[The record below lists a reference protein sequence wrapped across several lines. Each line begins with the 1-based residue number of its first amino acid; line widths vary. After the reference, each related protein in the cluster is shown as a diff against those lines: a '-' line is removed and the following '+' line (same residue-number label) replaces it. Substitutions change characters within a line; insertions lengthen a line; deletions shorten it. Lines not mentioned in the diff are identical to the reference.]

1 MYLDKMT
8 GALEAVLFAAGE
20 PVSVAELADLLQLD
34 KPQVWELVSELKQ
47 SYEAESRGLMLRET
61 AGCFQLV
68 TKPVYYNVLLGLGRK
83 KEVKLTNA
91 SLETLA
97 IVAFKQPV
105 TRAEMEAIRGVKV
118 DGVLNTLL
126 DLGLVAEAGR
136 KKALGNPILYAT
148 TEKFLMVFG
157 LNSLEELPP
166 LETKPEDEAEAAQQR
181 KTEIDG
187 RTFTKNPGGSRRCL
201 PPRSRK
207 NYYGRSRPRE
217 RQGCYR
223 AGLQV

>member
-20 PVSVAELADLLQLD
+20 PVSVAELADLLQLE

-47 SYEAESRGLMLRET
+47 SYEAESRGLMLREI

-166 LETKPEDEAEAAQQR
+166 LETKPEDEAEAAQQV
-181 KTEIDG
+181 
-187 RTFTKNPGGSRRCL
+187 
-201 PPRSRK
+201 
-207 NYYGRSRPRE
+207 
-217 RQGCYR
+217 
-223 AGLQV
+223 LQLDNTLEAKEN

>member
-1 MYLDKMT
+1 MT

-47 SYEAESRGLMLRET
+47 SCEAESRGLMLRET

-68 TKPVYYNVLLGLGRK
+68 TKPVYYSILLGLGRK

-126 DLGLVAEAGR
+126 DLGLVVEAGR

-148 TEKFLMVFG
+148 TVKFLMVFG

-166 LETKPEDEAEAAQQR
+166 LETKPEDEAEAAQQV
-181 KTEIDG
+181 
-187 RTFTKNPGGSRRCL
+187 
-201 PPRSRK
+201 
-207 NYYGRSRPRE
+207 
-217 RQGCYR
+217 
-223 AGLQV
+223 LQLDNTLEAKEN

>member
-118 DGVLNTLL
+118 DGVHQYTA
-126 DLGLVAEAGR
+126 GLRSGGKMAGR
-136 KKALGNPILYAT
+136 KKALGNPNFICYDRKISDGVR
-148 TEKFLMVFG
+148 TELIG
-157 LNSLEELPP
+157 GAAAAGN
-166 LETKPEDEAEAAQQR
+166 EA
-181 KTEIDG
+181 
-187 RTFTKNPGGSRRCL
+187 
-201 PPRSRK
+201 
-207 NYYGRSRPRE
+207 
-217 RQGCYR
+217 
-223 AGLQV
+223 

>member
-47 SYEAESRGLMLRET
+47 SYEAESRGLMLREI

-68 TKPVYYNVLLGLGRK
+68 TKPVYYSILLGLGRK

-126 DLGLVAEAGR
+126 DLGLVVEAGR

-166 LETKPEDEAEAAQQR
+166 LETKPEDEAEAAQQV
-181 KTEIDG
+181 
-187 RTFTKNPGGSRRCL
+187 
-201 PPRSRK
+201 
-207 NYYGRSRPRE
+207 
-217 RQGCYR
+217 
-223 AGLQV
+223 LQLDNTLEAKEN

>member
-1 MYLDKMT
+1 MYQDRLV

-20 PVSVAELADLLQLD
+20 PISVAELANVLQLER
-34 KPQVWELVSELKQ
+34 PQVWELLTTLRG
-47 SYEAESRGLMLRET
+47 SYEDEARGLMLRET

-68 TKPVYYNVLLGLGRK
+68 TKPLHYSLLLGLARR

-91 SLETLA
+91 AMETLA

-126 DLGLVAEAGR
+126 DLGLVVEAGR

-148 TEKFLMVFG
+148 TDKFLTVFG
-157 LNSLEELPP
+157 LASLKDLPMV
-166 LETKPEDEAEAAQQR
+166 EAGPEDEAAIGRQMDN
-181 KTEIDG
+181 TENTTDV
-187 RTFTKNPGGSRRCL
+187 K
-201 PPRSRK
+201 
-207 NYYGRSRPRE
+207 E
-217 RQGCYR
+217 
-223 AGLQV
+223 